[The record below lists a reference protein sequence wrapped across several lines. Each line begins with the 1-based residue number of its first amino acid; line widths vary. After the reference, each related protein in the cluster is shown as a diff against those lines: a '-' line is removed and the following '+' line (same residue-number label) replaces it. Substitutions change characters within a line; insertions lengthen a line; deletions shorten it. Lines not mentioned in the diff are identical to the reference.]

1 MESCRTTTIE
11 DAVSTMSK
19 FLGFILAVLL
29 AGPAIF
35 AQSAPPVLSGDFQ
48 FVGSSNAGALSFQP
62 VFYPVLLVPL
72 GKHWL
77 IESRADLQGFISREN
92 GKTGPY
98 EASFVNSLDYLQVDY
113 IANAH
118 VTFTAGRFLV
128 PFNMFGERY
137 SAAWVRNLLD
147 FPIIYPIGT
156 RTSGSSN
163 GFMLRGVIAAQE
175 NWELNYTAYFSALST
190 IENLQ
195 SGRAAG
201 GRMGM
206 FFPHA
211 GFEVGGSYQR
221 FLQNG
226 DYNATGAYFSW
237 EPLPIPLDTR
247 GEFAYSPNGQGYWL
261 EGAYQLSRDRSYT
274 TWSSRLQLVA
284 RVQQFFRGK
293 IAPQDFLPAA
303 DTNRVDFGLNYYL
316 PHDVRLNGSYGRQ
329 YSSTGNFNSWNFQIT
344 YHFLFPLLPG
354 GPK

>member
-128 PFNMFGERY
+128 PFNMFG
-137 SAAWVRNLLD
+137 
-147 FPIIYPIGT
+147 
-156 RTSGSSN
+156 
-163 GFMLRGVIAAQE
+163 
-175 NWELNYTAYFSALST
+175 LS
-190 IENLQ
+190 
-195 SGRAAG
+195 
-201 GRMGM
+201 
-206 FFPHA
+206 
-211 GFEVGGSYQR
+211 
-221 FLQNG
+221 
-226 DYNATGAYFSW
+226 
-237 EPLPIPLDTR
+237 
-247 GEFAYSPNGQGYWL
+247 
-261 EGAYQLSRDRSYT
+261 
-274 TWSSRLQLVA
+274 
-284 RVQQFFRGK
+284 
-293 IAPQDFLPAA
+293 
-303 DTNRVDFGLNYYL
+303 YYL
-316 PHDVRLNGSYGRQ
+316 PHWHAHFGFEQRIYASWRYRRAGKLGIELHRL
-329 YSSTGNFNSWNFQIT
+329 
-344 YHFLFPLLPG
+344 LFGLEHD
-354 GPK
+354 